1 MNMID
6 YKGNMKKMIEFGNGV
21 ITEER
26 FVEKPG
32 VGILSKTELTNEG
45 KDIFNT
51 LNIDTSKEEYEQ
63 IGEFAGR
70 ITYNTFP
77 STPKDSAEY
86 TKNMVEH
93 HQHLSVFSSVVVTF
107 LVAGISVETTLEF
120 VAHHEGDVARITS
133 SNTKAMNDCYYR
145 VQGTEEERALQKE
158 IVKDSIKII
167 KQHDAHNRM
176 KTEFANMTLAA
187 TKTSAFSISM
197 NIKNWHKTL
206 IGRLSKKGNET
217 EVREV
222 CEIIANK
229 LHNLYPS
236 VIQKPE
242 EYYELSNGEKYK
254 MD

>member
-1 MNMID
+1 MID

-21 ITEER
+21 ITEGR

-32 VGILSKTELTNEG
+32 VGIISKTELTNEG
-45 KDIFNT
+45 KDIFNA
-51 LNIDTSKEEYEQ
+51 LNIDTSKKEHEQ

-77 STPKDSAEY
+77 SVPKDSAEY

-120 VAHHEGDVARITS
+120 VAHHEGDVTRLTS

-145 VQGTEEERALQKE
+145 VQGTEMERTLQKE
-158 IVKDSIKII
+158 IIQDSIKRIE
-167 KQHDAHNRM
+167 QYNAHNRM
-176 KTEFANMTLAA
+176 KTEFANMMWNAN
-187 TKTSAFSISM
+187 KVNAFMITM

-206 IGRLSKKGNET
+206 IGRLSEQGNET

-222 CEIIANK
+222 CEIIANE

-236 VIQKPE
+236 VILKPE
-242 EYYELSNGEKYK
+242 EYYKLSNGEKYK